1 MTQGGLGVLVSL
13 LILAAI
19 LIFYSYYFFY
29 LEFTYGKSGI
39 YFMSNNALC
48 IFRQFLNSDIP
59 KVGNTNNTKKIS
71 WLILFC
77 DIFFGTVCI
86 SQLLDYSIKINNKV
100 KGLTCNKNT
109 TRLVSGTMACFF
121 SIPLVCLVIS
131 LSCNM
136 ANVQKEVDA
145 YVNTT
150 TTLQGCNFDQ
160 ITGQS
165 FQKVTFVYL
174 HGLIVFSLF
183 IIFYILMAVHFMKN
197 LHIFLSSTQK

>member
-1 MTQGGLGVLVSL
+1 MVSL
-13 LILAAI
+13 LILALM
-19 LIFYSYYFFY
+19 LIFYSYYFIY
-29 LEFTYGKSGI
+29 LEFTDGKSGI

-48 IFRQFLNSDIP
+48 IFRQFLNSDTS
-59 KVGNTNNTKKIS
+59 KVGNMNNTKQIS

-77 DIFFGTVCI
+77 DIFFGAICI

-100 KGLTCNKNT
+100 SGLTCKKNT
-109 TRLVSGTMACFF
+109 KRLVPATMACLF
-121 SIPLVCLVIS
+121 SIPLVCLVAS

-136 ANVQKEVDA
+136 ANVQKEVDT

-150 TTLQGCNFDQ
+150 TTLQGCNFDN

-183 IIFYILMAVHFMKN
+183 MIIDVLMAFHFMRN
-197 LHIFLSSTQK
+197 LHTFLSSTQK